1 MPFLHQRTI
10 FHPWF
15 IDYGTDAG
23 KFRCE
28 AGCNALHASA
38 DEVHACIAR
47 RTREVHPRV
56 AEWEWTDGFA
66 SQVHGGTFRI
76 VADDEVIVCE
86 DGYDT
91 VRVMSDV
98 WESLPHVI
106 VRTPG
111 GFARRTYSPGLVGV
125 EIDEPEAEAEAR
137 AWFAA
142 RQAEREAQEL
152 ALREARRKAE
162 LDRIEAAPC
171 QGALCRVVKGRKVP
185 KGLVGECFWI
195 GESAYGTRVGLKD
208 EHGTVHWTAAS
219 NVERIRDH
227 ECPWKHPDCAEDDEL
242 RACCARDFM
251 RAIARHA
258 AA

>member
-1 MPFLHQRTI
+1 MSADPRHITI
-10 FHPWF
+10 AVRPNP
-15 IDYGTDAG
+15 DEDD
-23 KFRCE
+23 C
-28 AGCNALHASA
+28 LSASA
-38 DEVHACIAR
+38 GLR
-47 RTREVHPRV
+47 
-56 AEWEWTDGFA
+56 G
-66 SQVHGGTFRI
+66 SLLL
-76 VADDEVIVCE
+76 
-86 DGYDT
+86 
-91 VRVMSDV
+91 MSDV
-98 WESLPHVI
+98 W
-106 VRTPG
+106 
-111 GFARRTYSPGLVGV
+111 AC
-125 EIDEPEAEAEAR
+125 AR
-137 AWFAA
+137 ASSGALIPTPA